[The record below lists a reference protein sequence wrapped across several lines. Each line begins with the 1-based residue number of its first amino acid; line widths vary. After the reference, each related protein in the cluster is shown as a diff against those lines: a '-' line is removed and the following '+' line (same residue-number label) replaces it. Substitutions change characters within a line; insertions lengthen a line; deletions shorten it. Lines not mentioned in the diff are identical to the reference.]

1 LASDTID
8 VVWNAGASVTL
19 AHEGPYRVAD
29 ISGWDDLPP
38 SRVDDVAR
46 ANQHGSFDAPVWSSA
61 RTVTVEGYCIDPDLR
76 DQLLID
82 LGRTLILGGDD
93 DPGELA
99 VTFAGRTLTAN
110 ARLTRS
116 SRTLKLWGPGHF
128 GWIAEWWAADP
139 FRYGSSVTG
148 TTGLPED
155 TGGLEFPLFADGFLD
170 FGDLGAPGRIT
181 MDNPGS
187 APAYPV
193 YTVTGPVPAGF
204 ELRHVE
210 TGRRLRWG
218 SAVPTGSEI
227 TLDCRTATAS
237 FDDSPGWD
245 GELTKRQWH
254 VVPASGTATVQ
265 FLGLGSYD
273 AAASLTA
280 SWAPTFW

>member
-1 LASDTID
+1 LGADTID
-8 VVWNAGASVTL
+8 VVWGAVTL

-29 ISGWDDLPP
+29 ISGWEDLPGA
-38 SRVDDVAR
+38 RVDDVAR
-46 ANQHGSFDAPVWSSA
+46 ANSHGSFDAPVWSSA
-61 RTVTVEGYCIDPDLR
+61 RTVTVEGYTIDSDAR
-76 DQLLID
+76 DQLLLD
-82 LGRTLILGGDD
+82 LASGMTLGGDD
-93 DPGELA
+93 DPGQLA
-99 VTFAGRTLTAN
+99 VTFSGRTLTAN

-116 SRTLKLWGPGHF
+116 SRTLKLWGVGHF
-128 GWIAEWWAADP
+128 GWIAEWWCADP
-139 FRYGSSVTG
+139 FRYGSAVTG

-181 MDNPGS
+181 MDNPGT

-210 TGRRLRWG
+210 SGRRLRWG

-254 VVPASGTATVQ
+254 TIPAGGTATVQ

-273 AAASLTA
+273 AAAQLTA
-280 SWAPTFW
+280 SWAPTYW